1 MTYIRARSVNNVLV
15 TFNTGQD
22 WVTIS
27 VEDFRAS
34 VTTNHENVLT
44 RAAVAKRQNCMTA
57 KKNFQLTKVC
67 LILPSALIVGIH

>member
-15 TFNTGQD
+15 TLYTGQD

-27 VEDFRAS
+27 VEDFCAG
-34 VTTNHENVLT
+34 VATNHENVLT

-57 KKNFQLTKVC
+57 KENF
-67 LILPSALIVGIH
+67 